1 MVTPGA
7 LRVLFLLLLLLWAS
21 GMENS
26 RILEQPRN
34 VCLGLINEGN
44 YESFHL
50 ENTAGCFTKCRQS
63 GNEPCDLKNL
73 QRYWLKYE
81 FHLVENQMG
90 IVNTSFLKAVVQS
103 VSTNISE
110 DLLFSLTPS
119 QVPRPVTEEEHE
131 PPDRVRLPRSLFE
144 SLQDSRSV
152 VRLAITLLDIGP
164 GNLFKGPKL
173 SLEDSSS
180 VLNNRLVGL
189 SLGNISVSRLAE
201 PLEITFSHQR
211 PPSNMTFS
219 CVFWDVTKG
228 STGDW
233 SSTGCSTELSAKRTV
248 CRCDHLTFFALLLRP
263 ILDRATVQALIR
275 ISQAGCGAS
284 MIFLAFTVLLY
295 AALSPQQPHSLRLRA
310 SRECERCHPCPQ
322 PSPRLGHSPHPQ
334 QAEHDLPAGRAAGPC
349 EPGLERQKE
358 SSPTLEGG
366 PWRLKF
372 YRQRFKSEDAPKVH
386 VALSISLFLLNLAFF
401 INVGHGREPSDA
413 TCWARGAIFHYFLL
427 CTFTW
432 MGLEAFHLYL
442 LVIKVFN
449 TYFGHYFLKL
459 SLVGWGLPALIVI
472 GTGSANSY
480 GHYAI
485 RDKKNMATLE
495 LCWFREK
502 TAVSALYV
510 TVHGYFLITCL
521 FSAVV
526 LGLVAWKI
534 FTLSTAT
541 AGKEQGPN
549 WKGVLTVLG
558 LSSLVGVTWWLAILT
573 PLGRSTVYVFALFN
587 SLQGVFIFCW
597 FAVLYFPSRTA
608 VASSSGTARIDQV
621 HTASQE

>member
-164 GNLFKGPKL
+164 GNLFKGPEL

-189 SLGNISVSRLAE
+189 SLGNISVSKLAE

-295 AALSPQQPHSLRLRA
+295 AALSPTPSVSEQAVSVSGATPVPNQAPAWDTAPIPNKLSMTCQLATPLDPVSPAWSARRNRHQL
-310 SRECERCHPCPQ
+310 SRV
-322 PSPRLGHSPHPQ
+322 
-334 QAEHDLPAGRAAGPC
+334 GPGVS
-349 EPGLERQKE
+349 E
-358 SSPTLEGG
+358 
-366 PWRLKF
+366 F

-413 TCWARGAIFHYFLL
+413 ACWARGAIFHYFLL

-526 LGLVAWKI
+526 LGLVSWKI

-558 LSSLVGVTWWLAILT
+558 LSSLVGATWWLAILT
-573 PLGRSTVYVFALFN
+573 PLGRSTIYVFALFN

>member
-1 MVTPGA
+1 MVTARTLGI
-7 LRVLFLLLLLLWAS
+7 LFLPLLLLRAS
-21 GMENS
+21 GMKTS
-26 RILEQPRN
+26 RNMEQPRN
-34 VCLGLINEGN
+34 VCLGLINEGK
-44 YESFHL
+44 YESFYL
-50 ENTAGCFTKCRQS
+50 GNTADCFTKCRQS
-63 GNEPCDLKNL
+63 GNEPCDPESL

-81 FHLVENQMG
+81 FYLVENQTK
-90 IVNTSFLKAVVQS
+90 IVNMSFVKAVVQN

-119 QVPRPVTEEEHE
+119 Q
-131 PPDRVRLPRSLFE
+131 
-144 SLQDSRSV
+144 
-152 VRLAITLLDIGP
+152 
-164 GNLFKGPKL
+164 GPKL
-173 SLEDSSS
+173 SLEDGSS

-189 SLGNISVSRLAE
+189 SLGNMSVSRLAE

-219 CVFWDVTKG
+219 CVFWDATKG
-228 STGDW
+228 PTGDW
-233 SSTGCSTELSAKRTV
+233 SSTGCSTELSTKRTV

-263 ILDRATVQALIR
+263 ILDQATVQDLIR

-284 MIFLAFTVLLY
+284 MIFLAFTVALY
-295 AALSPQQPHSLRLRA
+295 AALR
-310 SRECERCHPCPQ
+310 
-322 PSPRLGHSPHPQ
+322 
-334 QAEHDLPAGRAAGPC
+334 
-349 EPGLERQKE
+349 
-358 SSPTLEGG
+358 
-366 PWRLKF
+366 F

-386 VALSISLFLLNLAFF
+386 VALSVSLFLLNLTFF
-401 INVGHGREPSDA
+401 INIGYGPEQSDA
-413 TCWARGAIFHYFLL
+413 TCWPRGAIFHYFLL

-485 RDKKNMATLE
+485 RDKKNMVTLE
-495 LCWFREK
+495 LCWFHEK
-502 TAVSALYV
+502 TNVAAFYV
-510 TVHGYFLITCL
+510 TVHGYFIIISL

-534 FTLSTAT
+534 FTLPTAT

-549 WKGVLTVLG
+549 WKGVLTVLS
-558 LSSLVGVTWWLAILT
+558 LSSLVGATWWLAILT
-573 PLGRSTVYVFALFN
+573 PLGRSTIYVFALFN

-608 VASSSGTARIDQV
+608 VSSSSGTARADQV
-621 HTASQE
+621 HTTSHE

>member
-7 LRVLFLLLLLLWAS
+7 LRVLFLQLLLWAS

-26 RILEQPRN
+26 EILEQPRN

-164 GNLFKGPKL
+164 GNLFK
-173 SLEDSSS
+173 
-180 VLNNRLVGL
+180 
-189 SLGNISVSRLAE
+189 
-201 PLEITFSHQR
+201 
-211 PPSNMTFS
+211 NMTFS

-284 MIFLAFTVLLY
+284 MIFLAFTVVLY
-295 AALSPQQPHSLRLRA
+295 AALSPQQPHSLHLRA
-310 SRECERCHPCPQ
+310 SRECEWCHPCPQ

-334 QAEHDLPAGRAAGPC
+334 QAEHDLPAGCAAGPC

-366 PWRLKF
+366 PWRLRF

-401 INVGHGREPSDA
+401 INVGHGRERSDA

-573 PLGRSTVYVFALFN
+573 PLGRSTIYVFALFN

-608 VASSSGTARIDQV
+608 VSSSSGTARIDQV

>member
-26 RILEQPRN
+26 EILEQPRN

-44 YESFHL
+44 YESFYL

-110 DLLFSLTPS
+110 DLFFSLTPS
-119 QVPRPVTEEEHE
+119 Q
-131 PPDRVRLPRSLFE
+131 
-144 SLQDSRSV
+144 
-152 VRLAITLLDIGP
+152 
-164 GNLFKGPKL
+164 
-173 SLEDSSS
+173 
-180 VLNNRLVGL
+180 
-189 SLGNISVSRLAE
+189 
-201 PLEITFSHQR
+201 
-211 PPSNMTFS
+211 NMTFS

-263 ILDRATVQALIR
+263 ILDRATVQALVR

-284 MIFLAFTVLLY
+284 MIFLAFTVVLY
-295 AALSPQQPHSLRLRA
+295 AALR
-310 SRECERCHPCPQ
+310 
-322 PSPRLGHSPHPQ
+322 
-334 QAEHDLPAGRAAGPC
+334 
-349 EPGLERQKE
+349 
-358 SSPTLEGG
+358 
-366 PWRLKF
+366 F

-401 INVGHGREPSDA
+401 INVGHGRERSDA

-573 PLGRSTVYVFALFN
+573 PLGRSTIYVFALFN

-608 VASSSGTARIDQV
+608 VSSSSGTARIDQ
-621 HTASQE
+621 TFRL

>member
-26 RILEQPRN
+26 EILEQPRN

-44 YESFHL
+44 YESFYL

-110 DLLFSLTPS
+110 DLFFSLTPS
-119 QVPRPVTEEEHE
+119 Q
-131 PPDRVRLPRSLFE
+131 
-144 SLQDSRSV
+144 
-152 VRLAITLLDIGP
+152 
-164 GNLFKGPKL
+164 
-173 SLEDSSS
+173 
-180 VLNNRLVGL
+180 
-189 SLGNISVSRLAE
+189 
-201 PLEITFSHQR
+201 
-211 PPSNMTFS
+211 NMTFS

-284 MIFLAFTVLLY
+284 MIFLAFTVVLY

-334 QAEHDLPAGRAAGPC
+334 QAEHDLPAGCAAGPC

-366 PWRLKF
+366 PWRLRF

-401 INVGHGREPSDA
+401 INVGHGRERSDA

-573 PLGRSTVYVFALFN
+573 PLGRSTIYVFALFN

-608 VASSSGTARIDQV
+608 VSSSSGTARIDQV
-621 HTASQE
+621 HTTSQE

>member
-26 RILEQPRN
+26 EILEQPRN

-44 YESFHL
+44 YESFYL

-110 DLLFSLTPS
+110 DLFFSLTPS
-119 QVPRPVTEEEHE
+119 Q
-131 PPDRVRLPRSLFE
+131 
-144 SLQDSRSV
+144 
-152 VRLAITLLDIGP
+152 GP
-164 GNLFKGPKL
+164 EL

-180 VLNNRLVGL
+180 VLNNRVVGL

-284 MIFLAFTVLLY
+284 MIFLAFTVVLY

-334 QAEHDLPAGRAAGPC
+334 QAEHDLPAGCAAGPC

-366 PWRLKF
+366 PWRLRF

-401 INVGHGREPSDA
+401 INVGHGRERSDA

-573 PLGRSTVYVFALFN
+573 PLGRSTIYVFALFN

-608 VASSSGTARIDQV
+608 VSSSSGTARIDQV
-621 HTASQE
+621 HTTSQE